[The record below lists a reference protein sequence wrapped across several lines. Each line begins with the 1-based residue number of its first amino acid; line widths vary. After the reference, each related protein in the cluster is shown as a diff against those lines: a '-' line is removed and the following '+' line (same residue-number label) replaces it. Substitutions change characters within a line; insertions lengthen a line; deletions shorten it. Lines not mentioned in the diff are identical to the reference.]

1 MSNELT
7 RQDPAYGRL
16 LAANRSHTTELVRF
30 PMKLARETGLAPTYV
45 IAKYDGGVGSSTLA
59 AILGMFMNNPLF
71 IEIGGNKS
79 RAFKAID
86 EADIVRFPSS
96 DPDRFQR
103 GFDAR
108 LQQASRPAIIELE
121 QSLYRDAIQ
130 ATVALRTEP
139 FYSSAILIF
148 VASKNDEKLAFRK
161 LSDDCGVHDL
171 IIFGEHEIRS
181 EKRADVIRIPT
192 LPKEIQD
199 AFYVEGLS
207 FMEAVQSCPALF
219 TRKIFIGR
227 LQQFHQQ
234 VIERLEK

>member
-1 MSNELT
+1 MSNEIT
-7 RQDPAYGRL
+7 RQDPAYSRL

-30 PMKLARETGLAPTYV
+30 PMKLA
-45 IAKYDGGVGSSTLA
+45 SSTLA

-108 LQQASRPAIIELE
+108 LQRASRPAIIELE

-130 ATVALRTEP
+130 ATVDLRSEP
-139 FYSSAILIF
+139 FCSSAILIF
-148 VASKNDEKLAFRK
+148 VASNNGEKLAFQK
-161 LSDDCGVHDL
+161 LSDDCGIHDL
-171 IIFGEHEIRS
+171 IIFGEHEIRG
-181 EKRADVIRIPT
+181 EKRANVIRIPT

-219 TRKIFIGR
+219 TRKDFINR
-227 LQQFHQQ
+227 LQNFHQQ
-234 VIERLEK
+234 VFERLEK